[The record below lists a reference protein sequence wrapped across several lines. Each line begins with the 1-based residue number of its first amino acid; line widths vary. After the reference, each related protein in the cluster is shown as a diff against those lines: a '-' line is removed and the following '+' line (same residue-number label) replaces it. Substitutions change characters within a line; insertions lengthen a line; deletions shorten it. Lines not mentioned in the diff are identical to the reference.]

1 MMATENPFLR
11 NANVGQSPAEE
22 APADSSNMETYNSKN
37 PFLSPNLVRTNDPY
51 MESLADDLF
60 NSLQKNPVR
69 SPVSTESSSPIKT
82 SHDLLDFR
90 SNSPMST
97 TRPLSSMSNDRP
109 PSYRLSRA
117 RSTHVGSSSGR
128 YRSPSKTDYSPSN
141 QSGHSPVKGKIR
153 RYKTVREGRRNKN
166 ITKEPLDQIDRLD
179 VTGIYGSGSFH
190 HDGPFD
196 ACRPHRNRNAKKAP
210 VAAFPKDSIANSIPK
225 IGNNFHDPSA
235 PKDFSRKAI
244 HDNLRTKAVLQSP
257 FSSMTYDEENPV
269 PGGNTD
275 APGLTDS
282 TRIEGAL
289 ASKSAIA
296 RNEELQAMEKA
307 GLHRKNSLMRRL
319 NFGRTNNLS
328 RSSTLPSNYRSRSA
342 LDVRKS
348 PVESPRA
355 LNPISNADE
364 YESDDSIF
372 QSRNAEMK
380 PSSKKAPPPPKR
392 RNGGLNTRPYPAHTQ
407 SQTSLPLTAKE
418 EAKPKKMNLF
428 RRLFSRRKS

>member
-11 NANVGQSPAEE
+11 NANLGQSSTQESPVD
-22 APADSSNMETYNSKN
+22 PSNMETYNSKN

-60 NSLQKNPVR
+60 SSLQKKPVR
-69 SPVSTESSSPIKT
+69 SPISTTSSSPVKT

-90 SNSPMST
+90 PHSSMST
-97 TRPLSSMSNDRP
+97 TRPPSSMSADRP

-117 RSTHVGSSSGR
+117 RSTHVGSSSGH
-128 YRSPSKTDYSPSN
+128 YRSPSNEYSPSI
-141 QSGHSPVKGKIR
+141 QSGNSRAKGKIR
-153 RYKTVREGRRNKN
+153 RHKTVREGQRNKN
-166 ITKEPLDQIDRLD
+166 FTKEPLDQIDRLD

-196 ACRPHRNRNAKKAP
+196 ACRPHRNRNVKKAP
-210 VAAFPKDSIANSIPK
+210 VAAFPKDSVANSIPK
-225 IGNNFHDPSA
+225 VGSNFNDPSA

-244 HDNLRTKAVLQSP
+244 HDTLRTKKILQSP
-257 FSSMTYDEENPV
+257 FSTMSYDEDDPIPAGTSE
-269 PGGNTD
+269 

-296 RNEELQAMEKA
+296 RNEEIQAMERA
-307 GLHRKNSLMRRL
+307 GLRRKNSLMRKL
-319 NFGRTNNLS
+319 NLGRSGNLS

-342 LDVRKS
+342 LEVRKS
-348 PVESPRA
+348 PITSPRA
-355 LNPISNADE
+355 LNPISNANE
-364 YESDDSIF
+364 YDSDDSIS
-372 QSRNAEMK
+372 QSRSHETK
-380 PSSKKAPPPPKR
+380 PSSNKAPPPPKR

-418 EAKPKKMNLF
+418 QSKPKKMNLF